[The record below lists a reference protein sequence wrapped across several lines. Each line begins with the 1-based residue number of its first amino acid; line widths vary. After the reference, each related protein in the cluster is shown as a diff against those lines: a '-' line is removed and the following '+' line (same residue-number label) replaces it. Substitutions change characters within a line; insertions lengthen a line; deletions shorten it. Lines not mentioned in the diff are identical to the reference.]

1 MRNKTLVFTATYNE
15 AENIDKFL
23 NLALKIKDIDILIID
38 DNSPD
43 QTSEVIKKFQLSYKN
58 LFLINRHAKLG
69 LDTAHKKS
77 FEYANQNN
85 YQKLITLDADLSH
98 DPNQIREFIRQLDQY
113 PFVIGSRYTK
123 GGKNKMKISRYIL
136 SYVGNKIIK
145 LVLNIPCEEFTTSF
159 RGFNLKKL
167 KNFQI
172 DKVKSQGYSFFME
185 TVYWVNKTQNE
196 IKQIPIIFEDRNKG
210 VSKISKIE
218 SLRTLKNLF
227 LLKTNFIKKNDE

>member
-1 MRNKTLVFTATYNE
+1 MRNKNLVFTATYNE
-15 AENIDKFL
+15 VENIDKFL
-23 NLALKIKDIDILIID
+23 KLVLKFKNIDILIID

-43 QTSEVIKKFQLSYKN
+43 QTSKVIEKFQLNHKN
-58 LFLINRHAKLG
+58 LFLINRPTKLG

-77 FEYANQNN
+77 FEYALNNN
-85 YQKLITLDADLSH
+85 YQNLITLDADLSH
-98 DPNQIREFIRQLDQY
+98 DPNQIQEFISQLNQY
-113 PFVIGSRYTK
+113 PFVIGSRYVK
-123 GGKNKMKISRYIL
+123 GGKNKMKFSRFIL
-136 SYVGNKIIK
+136 SYIGNKIIK
-145 LVLNIPCEEFTTSF
+145 FVLGIPCDEFTTSF

-167 KNFQI
+167 KDFKI
-172 DKVKSQGYSFFME
+172 DRVQSKGYSFFME

-227 LLKTNFIKKNDE
+227 LLKTNFLKHKS